1 MSCLT
6 LYLIEASFNT
16 FVSIADPDQA
26 ALVGAA
32 WSQSTLL
39 AGNMIIYDSSKM
51 DMTKEKNFK

>member
-6 LYLIEASFNT
+6 LYLIEVSFNT

-32 WSQSTLL
+32 WSRSTLL

-51 DMTKEKNFK
+51 DITKEKNFK